1 MPTLSDVYAYN
12 RKIRAALKTL
22 YDALPP
28 GQQRTV
34 VKQAEVKVL
43 LERYKILE
51 GE

>member
-12 RKIRAALKTL
+12 REIREALKTL

-34 VKQAEVKVL
+34 AKKEEVKRL
-43 LERYKILE
+43 LERHKILE

>member
-1 MPTLSDVYAYN
+1 MPKLNDVYAYN
-12 RKIRAALKTL
+12 REIREALRTL

-34 VKQAEVKVL
+34 AKQAEVKRL
-43 LERYKILE
+43 LERYKISE